1 MPSSIGVG
9 RILGIR
15 VDIHFSLFLI
25 VAFLSWSLATGFLP
39 DRYPNWSTA
48 TYWATGFVCALSL
61 FVSVLLHEFA
71 HSLVAIRR
79 GYKVE
84 GITLFLLG
92 GVSSIASESRRALD
106 DFVISVVGP
115 LSSLAIAAAL
125 GLVAVLSG
133 GSSPAYAALE
143 YVAIINL
150 LLGLFNLLPAFP
162 LDGGRVLRAAIWAV
176 TGSFHRASG
185 IATRS
190 GQVVSLLLVAF
201 GVFQVIQGHALQGI
215 WAVLVGWFLNRAAS
229 ASRSQDEVE
238 NVMEGVTVGDVM
250 DVAPPTVGPGIT
262 VYEAVIDHL
271 VRGAARALIVCEGE
285 RILGI
290 LSITDVQNVPQAL
303 WQERSVR
310 DVMTPAPLKSLS
322 PDDGLDHALSLLGEN
337 RIHQAP
343 VLSSG
348 KLVGVLN
355 RAHVIQFIHRMREL
369 DARQL

>member
-1 MPSSIGVG
+1 MPSSIAIG

-48 TYWATGFVCALSL
+48 TYWSTGFVCALSL

-92 GVSSIASESRRALD
+92 GVSNIASESRRALD

-115 LSSLAIAAAL
+115 LTSLAIAVVI
-125 GLVAVLSG
+125 GVVVLVSG

-176 TGSFHRASG
+176 TGSFRRASG
-185 IATRS
+185 ISTRS
-190 GQVVSLLLVAF
+190 GQVVGLLLVGF

-229 ASRSQDEVE
+229 ASRSLDEVE
-238 NVMEGVTVGDVM
+238 SVLDGVTVGDVM
-250 DVAPPTVGPGIT
+250 DVAPPTVGPEVT
-262 VYEAVIDHL
+262 VYEAVFDHL
-271 VRGAARALIVCEGE
+271 VRGAARALMVCEGE
-285 RILGI
+285 RVVGI
-290 LSITDVQNVPQAL
+290 LSITDVKKIPPAY
-303 WQERSVR
+303 WGERSVR
-310 DVMTPAPLKSLS
+310 DVMTPAPLKSLT
-322 PDDGLDHALSLLGEN
+322 PKDGLDEALSLLGEN
-337 RIHQAP
+337 GIHQAP
-343 VLSSG
+343 VVVG
-348 KLVGVLN
+348 DRLVGLLN
-355 RAHVIQFIHRMREL
+355 RAHLIQHIHGMREN
-369 DARQL
+369 DTG

>member
-1 MPSSIGVG
+1 MPSSIRVG

-15 VDIHFSLFLI
+15 ADIHFSLFLI
-25 VAFLSWSLATGFLP
+25 VVFLSWSLATGFLP

-48 TYWATGFVCALSL
+48 TYWSTGFVCALSL

-71 HSLVAIRR
+71 HSLVAMRR

-115 LSSLAIAAAL
+115 LTSLAIAVVI
-125 GLVAVLSG
+125 GVVVLVSG

-150 LLGLFNLLPAFP
+150 LVGLFNLLPAFP
-162 LDGGRVLRAAIWAV
+162 LDGGRVLRAAIWAA
-176 TGSFHRASG
+176 TGSFRRASA
-185 IATRS
+185 ISTRS
-190 GQVVSLLLVAF
+190 GQVVGLLLVGF

-238 NVMEGVTVGDVM
+238 SVLDGVTVGDVM
-250 DVAPPTVGPGIT
+250 DVAPPTVGPEVA
-262 VYEAVIDHL
+262 VYEAVFDHL
-271 VRGAARALIVCEGE
+271 VRGAVRALMVCESE
-285 RILGI
+285 RIIGI

-303 WQERSVR
+303 WQDRSVG

-322 PDDGLDHALSLLGEN
+322 PDDGLDEALSLLGEN

-348 KLVGVLN
+348 RLVGVLN
-355 RAHVIQFIHRMREL
+355 RAHVIQFIHRKREL
-369 DARQL
+369 GARQL

>member
-25 VAFLSWSLATGFLP
+25 VGFLSWSLATGFLP
-39 DRYPNWSTA
+39 DRYPHWSTA
-48 TYWATGFVCALSL
+48 TYWSTGFVCALSL
-61 FVSVLLHEFA
+61 FVSVLLHELA

-79 GYKVE
+79 GYRVE

-92 GVSSIASESRRALD
+92 GVSSIASESRRAVD

-115 LSSLAIAAAL
+115 LSSLAIAAVIGIIA
-125 GLVAVLSG
+125 VASG
-133 GSSPAYAALE
+133 GSSPVYAAIE

-176 TGSFHRASG
+176 TGSFRRASG
-185 IATRS
+185 ISTRS
-190 GQVVSLLLVAF
+190 GQVLGLLLVGF
-201 GVFQVIQGHALQGI
+201 GVFQVIQGHALQGM

-238 NVMEGVTVGDVM
+238 SVLDGVKVEDVM
-250 DVAPPTVGPGIT
+250 DVAPPTVVPEVT
-262 VYEAVIDHL
+262 VHEAVFGHL
-271 VRGAARALIVCEGE
+271 VRGSVRALIVCEGE
-285 RILGI
+285 HVLGI
-290 LSITDVQNVPQAL
+290 LSISDVQEVPQAL
-303 WQERSVR
+303 WHERSVR

-322 PDDGLDHALSLLGEN
+322 PDCELDEALSLLGEN

-348 KLVGVLN
+348 RLVGILN
-355 RAHVIQFIHRMREL
+355 RAHVIQFIHRMREF
-369 DARQL
+369 DAG

>member
-48 TYWATGFVCALSL
+48 TYWSTGFVCALSL

-79 GYKVE
+79 GYRVE

-92 GVSSIASESRRALD
+92 GVSSIASESRKASD

-115 LSSLAIAAAL
+115 LSSLAIAAVI
-125 GLVAVLSG
+125 GVIVVASG
-133 GSSPAYAALE
+133 GSSPIYAAIE

-176 TGSFHRASG
+176 TGSFRQASA
-185 IATRS
+185 ISTRS
-190 GQVVSLLLVAF
+190 GQVVGLLLIGF
-201 GVFQVIQGHALQGI
+201 GVYQVIQGNALQGI
-215 WAVLVGWFLNRAAS
+215 WAALVGWFLNRAAS
-229 ASRSQDEVE
+229 ASRSQDEVDH
-238 NVMEGVTVGDVM
+238 VLEGVTVGDVM
-250 DVAPPTVGPGIT
+250 DVSPPIVEPGVTIH
-262 VYEAVIDHL
+262 EAVFDHL
-271 VRGAARALIVCEGE
+271 VRGSVRALIVCEGE
-285 RILGI
+285 RVVGM
-290 LSITDVQNVPQAL
+290 LSISDVRTVSQAL
-303 WQERSVR
+303 WAERLVR
-310 DVMTPAPLKSLS
+310 DIMTPAPLKSLT
-322 PDDGLDHALSLLGEN
+322 PEDGLDEALTLLGEN
-337 RIHQAP
+337 GIHQAP
-343 VLSSG
+343 VLLDDR
-348 KLVGVLN
+348 LVGLLN
-355 RAHVIQFIHRMREL
+355 RAHVIQYIHRMREL
-369 DARQL
+369 DAR